1 MSFKRTTYIKPHT
14 RNGKPVKGH
23 IRSLGQ
29 RIDKFISRR
38 RDKVEIRDLDDVAIL
53 ELAPEVYDEIKANVD
68 KPLLILARADL
79 NQEKLEKLV
88 SSGGIDRG
96 GNALIRNR
104 KNGEVM
110 KTNLIDFTA
119 IR

>member
-1 MSFKRTTYIKPHT
+1 MSHKDSIYVKAHT
-14 RNGKPVKGH
+14 RSGKPVRAY
-23 IRSLGQ
+23 IRGAGQ
-29 RIDKFISRR
+29 KINKFISRR
-38 RDKVEIRDLDDVAIL
+38 RDKVEIRDLEDVPIL

-88 SSGGIDRG
+88 SSGGIDKG